1 MIIRNPYNFIVKHY
15 KLIHLLLLVP
25 MLYLAL
31 KFGDI
36 AGFFSDYIA
45 QGYSTPETNFADTYV
60 TVLMFAVTA
69 IMIVVNIILYFIFA
83 SKKKNNLYY
92 GISIIYYVVLIVGM
106 ILFGSSMSSIERDSL
121 DPTFANFVRDCS
133 FIAYLPMY
141 ALMVVNIIKGIG
153 FNIRT
158 FRFDN
163 NSDLKI
169 NEDDDEEIEIRVGSE
184 NNSLKKNVVH
194 LVRELKYYV
203 LENKFVFSCIGVVLL
218 LIVGYVTYTNYQV
231 YNKTYASNQAV
242 KLNTFSL
249 SVKESYLTNVDYQG
263 NIIAAD
269 KYYLAIKMGVE
280 NPSATL
286 ATSIDSSY
294 FRLYIGD
301 TIIYPSY
308 DRSAR
313 FIDIGQTYQGEELS
327 PKEADEFVFVY
338 ELNKD
343 QIKSS
348 YQIRILTEAPVIK
361 NDKLV
366 SKYKKINIKP
376 QDIIKESNI
385 GTASLGKEITLKDTT
400 LRNTKYTLK
409 KMDVLT
415 SYQYTY
421 KMCSTNDTCSDI
433 ADTVVP
439 SGGNALIVIEDEI
452 IWDETTS
459 YYKNSK
465 KDFYSDFATITY
477 QFNVFSGRDSGDK
490 VVTTTLKNI
499 TPKSITG
506 KKIYEVPSTLLNADK
521 IDMNIKIRN
530 KTLTIN
536 VK

>member
-15 KLIHLLLLVP
+15 KIIHLLLLVP

-36 AGFFSDYIA
+36 AGFFNDYIA

-60 TVLMFAVTA
+60 TLLMWGTIAFML
-69 IMIVVNIILYFIFA
+69 IVNITLYFIFG

-92 GISIIYYVVLIVGM
+92 GISIIYYFILMIGL
-106 ILFGSSMSSIERDSL
+106 ILFGSAMSSIERDSL
-121 DPTFANFVRDCS
+121 EPTFANFIRDCS

-141 ALMVVNIIKGIG
+141 VLMVLDVIKGVG

-163 NSDLKI
+163 NADLKI
-169 NEDDDEEIEIRVGSE
+169 NDDDDEEIEIKVGAD
-184 NNSLKKNVVH
+184 NNSVKRNMVH
-194 LVRELKYYV
+194 LIRELKYYV
-203 LENKFVFSCIGVVLL
+203 LENKFVFSCIGVVLFL
-218 LIVGYVTYTNYQV
+218 FVGYVTYTNYQV
-231 YNKTYASNQAV
+231 YNKTYASNQAIQ
-242 KLNTFSL
+242 LNTFSISL
-249 SVKESYLTNVDYQG
+249 KEAYLTNVDYQG
-263 NIIAAD
+263 KIIAD
-269 KYYLAIKMGVE
+269 NKYYLAVKMGVE
-280 NPSATL
+280 NPSTRN
-286 ATSIDSSY
+286 ATSIETSY

-301 TIIYPSY
+301 EIIYPSY
-308 DRSAR
+308 DRSSR
-313 FIDIGQTYQGEELS
+313 FIDIGRPYQGEDLQPE
-327 PKEADEFVFVY
+327 EADEFVFVY

-376 QDIIKESNI
+376 QNIIKESNI
-385 GTASLGKEITLKDTT
+385 GTTSLGKEISLKDTT
-400 LRNTKYTLK
+400 LGNTNYTLK
-409 KMDVLT
+409 KLEVLQ

-421 KMCSTNDTCSDI
+421 KKCSSTNICSDVT
-433 ADTVVP
+433 DTMVP
-439 SGGNALIVIEDEI
+439 TGGNALVVIEDEI
-452 IWDETTS
+452 EWDENSS

-465 KDFYSDFATITY
+465 KDFYNDFVTITY
-477 QFNVFSGRDSGDK
+477 QFNVLSGRDRGDK
-490 VVTTTLKNI
+490 VVTTTLKNV
-499 TPKSITG
+499 TPKTITD

-521 IDMNIKIRN
+521 IDLNLKIRN
-530 KTLTIN
+530 KSLTLN